1 VQHDELI
8 HLAES
13 LLESSRQSGPTYR
26 RDTIRRIEAAL
37 QDDPLSEAAAIKL
50 RDLKSRLESSLS
62 EVHLGPL
69 GGSTVAQ

>member
-1 VQHDELI
+1 
-8 HLAES
+8 
-13 LLESSRQSGPTYR
+13 
-26 RDTIRRIEAAL
+26 
-37 QDDPLSEAAAIKL
+37 LSEAAAIKL